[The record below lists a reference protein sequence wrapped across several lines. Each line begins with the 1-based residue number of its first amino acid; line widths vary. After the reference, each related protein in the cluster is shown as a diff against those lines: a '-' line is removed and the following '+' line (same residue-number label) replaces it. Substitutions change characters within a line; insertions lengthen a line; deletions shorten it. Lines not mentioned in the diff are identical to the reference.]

1 MSPDHTQSAFW
12 SCISRGDLQS
22 YQFHPGLG
30 THYPVQFAVSCR
42 PVLWCWHFHLSFFLP
57 DSAHIER
64 DSQIQ
69 MLSGIHESKRLICIQ
84 DSEDILLECTVL
96 LTFPNF
102 VNAGISSFVLI
113 LILLYCSSFYYNRF
127 EESKWLPSP
136 LVYWEKSWQYVLWD
150 QLTKEDC
157 VNLSIRGWPTGLEFS
172 AYF

>member
-22 YQFHPGLG
+22 YQFCPGLG
-30 THYPVQFAVSCR
+30 THYPVQLAVSCH

-69 MLSGIHESKRLICIQ
+69 MLSGIHESKRLIKTQKTFYWSAQC
-84 DSEDILLECTVL
+84 
-96 LTFPNF
+96 FPNF

-113 LILLYCSSFYYNRF
+113 LIPLYCSSFYYNRF

-150 QLTKEDC
+150 QLTKEGC
-157 VNLSIRGWPTGLEFS
+157 VNLSIHGWPTGLEFS